1 MLEGIINAHPEVAD
15 GDLYI
20 AGPEAASRVAEN
32 FFLGLGLPKTR
43 VFLAFS

>member
-1 MLEGIINAHPEVAD
+1 VSD

-20 AGPEAASRVAEN
+20 AGPESASKAAER

-43 VFLAFS
+43 VFLTYNRL